1 MRDAGP
7 APSSSI
13 AIDDALERTWRDQY
27 EAGFKPGDKYFFGR
41 EHRLPNKK
49 ARR

>member
-7 APSSSI
+7 VPPSSI

-27 EAGFKPGDKYFFGR
+27 GAGFKPGDKFIFAG
-41 EHRLPNKK
+41 
-49 ARR
+49 